1 MSWLSNLF
9 SKDEQQPSEASTPPK
24 PMVTAADYCKQG
36 QKLLDSGKLLQALEY
51 YQAATEIDSDNIVAL
66 RGLMN
71 IYEMMGKTDKATVI
85 SKKLNELTAKSPVQ
99 NTTGLS
105 PDIQLENEMRRY
117 MNLIYT
123 MLVVETDEFGL
134 RLGRFSSEDNAVLLE
149 SEKSIHE
156 LEKSMGKKETD
167 FDKIKDGV
175 FNQYCSKPS
184 QIQSVIDKLYKQ
196 YSTSCKEGL
205 IKADVGYTFC
215 PETLKELGSIE
226 ESIKAL
232 DFYLHRKTDMRTF
245 QTSKNEAIINQM
257 LVEYGDVCNDNVVE
271 VNGIYGYADDVL
283 VRLKEIE
290 DNISILDP
298 KKNLS
303 TKYAQLR
310 GNAIRD
316 KLQLLYREL
325 IESNLIRKKKDGKKS
340 YVVSDEAS
348 IKERSLRS
356 QIVAM
361 MGEPGNKWCNNEIQ
375 GAKNRKKENDK
386 DKRKFIGIAI
396 GAAAVITL
404 FVLFTEVM
412 LYILLG
418 IVGFILFIIF
428 EEGSKKR

>member
-1 MSWLSNLF
+1 MF
-9 SKDEQQPSEASTPPK
+9 SKDEQQRSEASTAPK
-24 PMVTAADYCKQG
+24 PLPTAADYCKQG
-36 QKLLDSGKLLQALEY
+36 QKLLDGGKLLQALEY
-51 YQAATEIDSDNIVAL
+51 YQAAIEIDNDNVVAL
-66 RGLMN
+66 CGMMN
-71 IYEMMGKTDKATVI
+71 IYKMMGKTDKATVI
-85 SKKLNELTAKSPVQ
+85 SKKLNELTAKSPAQ
-99 NTTGLS
+99 NATGLS
-105 PDIQLENEMRRY
+105 PDIQLENEMKRY
-117 MNLIYT
+117 MNSIYT

-134 RLGRFSSEDNAVLLE
+134 KLGRFSNEDNAVLLE
-149 SEKSIHE
+149 SERSIHE
-156 LEKSMGKKETD
+156 LERSLGKKETD

-196 YSTSCKEGL
+196 YGTSCKEGL
-205 IKADVGYTFC
+205 IKADIGYTFC
-215 PETLKELGSIE
+215 PETLKELRNIE

-245 QTSKNEAIINQM
+245 QTCKNEAIINQM
-257 LVEYGDVCNDNVVE
+257 LVEYGEVCNDNVVE

-283 VRLKEIE
+283 VRLKELE
-290 DNISILDP
+290 DNITTLDP

-303 TKYAQLR
+303 NKYAQLR

-316 KLQLLYREL
+316 KLQLLSREL
-325 IESNLIRKKKDGKKS
+325 IEANLIRKKKDGMKS

-356 QIVAM
+356 QIVAL

-386 DKRKFIGIAI
+386 NKRKFIGIAI

-404 FVLFTEVM
+404 FILFTEVM

-418 IVGFILFIIF
+418 IAGLILFIFF
-428 EEGSKKR
+428 EEGGNKR

>member
-1 MSWLSNLF
+1 M
-9 SKDEQQPSEASTPPK
+9 
-24 PMVTAADYCKQG
+24 
-36 QKLLDSGKLLQALEY
+36 LLRIVALEY
-51 YQAATEIDSDNIVAL
+51 FQAATEIDSDNIVAL
-66 RGLMN
+66 RGMMN

-85 SKKLNELTAKSPVQ
+85 SKKLNELTAKSPAQ

-105 PDIQLENEMRRY
+105 PDIHLENEMRRY

-123 MLVVETDEFGL
+123 MLVVETDKFGL
-134 RLGRFSSEDNAVLLE
+134 RLGRFSNEDYAVLLE
-149 SEKSIHE
+149 SEKIIHE
-156 LEKSMGKKETD
+156 LEKCLGKKETD

-196 YSTSCKEGL
+196 YRTSCKEGL

-232 DFYLHRKTDMRTF
+232 DSYLHRKTDMRTF
-245 QTSKNEAIINQM
+245 QTRKNEAIINQM
-257 LVEYGDVCNDNVVE
+257 LVEYGELCNDNVVE
-271 VNGIYGYADDVL
+271 VNGIYGYTDDVL
-283 VRLKEIE
+283 VRLKELE
-290 DNISILDP
+290 DNILALDP

-325 IESNLIRKKKDGKKS
+325 IEANLIRKKKDGMKS

-356 QIVAM
+356 QIVAL

-386 DKRKFIGIAI
+386 NKRKFIGVSI

-404 FVLFTEVM
+404 FILFTEVM

-418 IVGFILFIIF
+418 IAGLILFIFF
-428 EEGSKKR
+428 EEVGNKR